1 MPKDKLTNW
10 DMVRLGDVCTIRRGS
25 SPRPILNYINS
36 FSGMPWVKIADATED
51 SSRHINKTNQFIKE
65 TGVCKSVIVEKGDLI
80 LSNSGTAG
88 LPKFMN
94 IRACIHDGWQVFIG
108 YNGITKEF
116 LYYYLLHIRASL
128 LHNAYDSTMK
138 NLTLDMLREYR
149 FFLPPLLEQES
160 IALTLS
166 CLDDKI
172 ELNAQMNKTLEE
184 MAQAIFKS
192 WFVDFDPFKDGEF
205 EDSELG
211 KIPKGWKVG
220 KLSDIA
226 DIVMGQSPE
235 GTSYNEE
242 GNGEIFYQGRG
253 EFNWRFPTQRLFTTE
268 PKRMAEIGDILMSV
282 RAPVG
287 DINVSMDRCCIGRG
301 LSKIRSKNN
310 HQSFVLYLM
319 KNLKQQF
326 TIYNGEGT
334 VFGSINKDTLNDLKI
349 VLPIISSVNKFEHIV
364 SAYDEKILRNT
375 IETEQL
381 KNLRDYLLPKLMSGE
396 IRVPLEKK

>member
-1 MPKDKLTNW
+1 MPKDKDLQTVKLSELITFVTGKKNSNAAIVNGEYPFFTCSPTTLAI
-10 DMVRLGDVCTIRRGS
+10 DTFSFDQRAILLAGNNASGIFSIKKYQGKFDAYQRTYIIDVI
-25 SPRPILNYINS
+25 
-36 FSGMPWVKIADATED
+36 D
-51 SSRHINKTNQFIKE
+51 SNKTNFNYMFYAIQLQLKHLQQI
-65 TGVCKSVIVEKGDLI
+65 SVG
-80 LSNSGTAG
+80 SATR
-88 LPKFMN
+88 F
-94 IRACIHDGWQVFIG
+94 
-108 YNGITKEF
+108 ITKP
-116 LYYYLLHIRASL
+116 II
-128 LHNAYDSTMK
+128 D
-138 NLTLDMLREYR
+138 NLSI
-149 FFLPPLLEQES
+149 FLPPLLEQES

>member
-1 MPKDKLTNW
+1 MFTS
-10 DMVRLGDVCTIRRGS
+10 RA
-25 SPRPILNYINS
+25 PIGYIA
-36 FSGMPWVKIADATED
+36 IAENEV
-51 SSRHINKTNQFIKE
+51 STNQGF
-65 TGVCKSVIVEKGDLI
+65 KSITPNDDT
-80 LSNSGTAG
+80 N
-88 LPKFMN
+88 FM
-94 IRACIHDGWQVFIG
+94 
-108 YNGITKEF
+108 F
-116 LYYYLLHIRASL
+116 LYYLLKYNKNKIESMGSGTTFKEVSGAV
-128 LHNAYDSTMK
+128 MK
-138 NLTLDMLREYR
+138 NIFVYAPENID
-149 FFLPPLLEQES
+149 EQES